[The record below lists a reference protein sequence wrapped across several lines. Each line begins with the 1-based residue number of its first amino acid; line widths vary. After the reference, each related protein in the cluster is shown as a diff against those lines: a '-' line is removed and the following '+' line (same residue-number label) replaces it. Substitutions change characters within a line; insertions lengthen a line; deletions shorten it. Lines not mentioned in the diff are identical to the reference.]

1 MGLTNFFK
9 KNLGLENEDYE
20 TEEEMNEVEEK
31 EDFFDEPAPEEVS
44 EKPQAKKARK
54 NYSNSI
60 TLGGNERM
68 EFVVVKPKD
77 FGDECTGIAEHM
89 LDKKTVVLNLET
101 TSKEASRRIIDFVSG
116 VAFAVKAKIKKV
128 ATCTYV
134 IVPDNSDFTGEES
147 YEAETE
153 AEITEEND
161 SGFSF

>member
-1 MGLTNFFK
+1 MGLGNFFK
-9 KNLGLENEDYE
+9 KNLGLEA
-20 TEEEMNEVEEK
+20 EEEINETEEK
-31 EDFFDEPAPEEVS
+31 EDFFDEPAEEVT
-44 EKPQAKKARK
+44 EKPQAKKSRK

-60 TLGGNERM
+60 TLGGNEKM
-68 EFVVVKPKD
+68 EFIVVKPKD
-77 FGDECTGIAEHM
+77 FGDECTNIAEHM

-153 AEITEEND
+153 EETTEEND